1 MYYYNNV
8 RHKMSES
15 MGICV
20 IMSDIITLNE
30 CIKMVVDGIWYEML
44 KFGTKFNG
52 FMVLWTNSRE
62 MNQKG

>member
-15 MGICV
+15 MGKCV

-30 CIKMVVDGIWYEML
+30 CTKMKVDGIWHEML

-52 FMVLWTNSRE
+52 FMVL
-62 MNQKG
+62 

>member
-1 MYYYNNV
+1 MFYYNDV

-15 MGICV
+15 MGKCV

-30 CIKMVVDGIWYEML
+30 YIKMEVDGIWHEML

-52 FMVLWTNSRE
+52 FMVL
-62 MNQKG
+62 